1 VAPRRASDR
10 HHDNSGALTSLQRI
24 HTALAEDRF
33 VLYGQPIFDLHTG
46 QVTHHELLIRMLS
59 QHGEIIAPAQFIP
72 TAERFGLIHEIDH
85 WVTTNGL
92 RLARD
97 GKCVTINLSGY
108 SIGQRPITSAV
119 RDAIKEGLNPAN
131 VIFEITETAALSNI
145 TAARQFAATLTSL
158 GCAVALD
165 DFGTGFATFSYLKQ
179 IPARYLKIDIEFVR
193 ELATSKTDQQ
203 VVTAIVAIAHSLN
216 KLTIAEGVENA
227 ETLDLLKALGVDQAQ
242 GYHLAKP
249 TRLSPPTALE
259 LRLAGPRSAGGLRR
273 ASDAAG

>member
-1 VAPRRASDR
+1 MRFSPAPTPRYQAKEHGGDQARVYAGQAS
-10 HHDNSGALTSLQRI
+10 GVLTWVQRL

-85 WVTTNGL
+85 WVTVNGL

-97 GKCVTINLSGY
+97 GKPVTINLSGH
-108 SIGQRPITSAV
+108 SIGQRPIIAAV
-119 RDAIKEGLNPAN
+119 RAAIADGLDPAD

-165 DFGTGFATFSYLKQ
+165 DFGTGFATFSYLKH
-179 IPARYLKIDIEFVR
+179 IPAQYLKIDIEFVR
-193 ELATSKTDQQ
+193 ELATSDTDQQ
-203 VVTAIVAIAHSLN
+203 VVKAIVAIAHSLD

-227 ETLDLLKALGVDQAQ
+227 ETLDLLKTLGVDQAQ
-242 GYHLAKP
+242 GYHLGKP
-249 TRLSPPTALE
+249 TRLSPPTE
-259 LRLAGPRSAGGLRR
+259 SARARR
-273 ASDAAG
+273 

>member
-1 VAPRRASDR
+1 M
-10 HHDNSGALTSLQRI
+10 GQRI

-33 VLYGQPIFDLHTG
+33 VLYGQPILDLNTG
-46 QVTHHELLIRMLS
+46 QVTHHELLVRMLS
-59 QHGEIIAPAQFIP
+59 EHGEIIAPAQFIP

-97 GKCVTINLSGY
+97 GKRVTINLSGH
-108 SIGQRPITSAV
+108 SIGQRPITAAV
-119 RDAIKEGLNPAN
+119 RDAIKEGLNPAD

-145 TAARQFAATLTSL
+145 TAARQFTATLTSL

-165 DFGTGFATFSYLKQ
+165 DFGTGFGTFSYLKH

-193 ELATSKTDQQ
+193 ELATSDIDRQ
-203 VVTAIVAIAHSLN
+203 VVTAIVAIAHTLD

-227 ETLDLLKALGVDQAQ
+227 ETLTFLKALGVDQAQ
-242 GYHLAKP
+242 GYHLARP

-259 LRLAGPRSAGGLRR
+259 LRLSGG
-273 ASDAAG
+273 